1 MMLQILLNNF
11 IRDFAGAPR
20 PVADCPEVSSPI
32 SFSKLRILLLQYS
45 RRTTFQSLDQIR
57 DRYLRRIFNVHMN
70 MVFAHHSAQD
80 SHIFRIT
87 NLQKPFTTAHF
98 DVALQN
104 VITICA
110 LPIPNALLSV
120 SLYAPLF
127 CFLSSSAYLK

>member
-32 SFSKLRILLLQYS
+32 ALPQVRILLLQNA
-45 RRTTFQSLDQIR
+45 RRTTFEPLNQIR
-57 DRYLRRIFNVHMN
+57 QSQSRRRFDVHMN
-70 MVFAHHSAQD
+70 MILADHSTQNPHVLGIA
-80 SHIFRIT
+80 
-87 NLQKPFTTAHF
+87 NLHQQLAASGFY
-98 DVALQN
+98 VALQN